1 MPRLVARR
9 PERGPGYG
17 HGRLDRLDHERPQ
30 VVADP
35 RGVDDALVYL
45 ARMALVHRLAGRDTD
60 FFWPTRAAVAA
71 EEVVTLP
78 EAGEEIPAP

>member
-1 MPRLVARR
+1 
-9 PERGPGYG
+9 
-17 HGRLDRLDHERPQ
+17 